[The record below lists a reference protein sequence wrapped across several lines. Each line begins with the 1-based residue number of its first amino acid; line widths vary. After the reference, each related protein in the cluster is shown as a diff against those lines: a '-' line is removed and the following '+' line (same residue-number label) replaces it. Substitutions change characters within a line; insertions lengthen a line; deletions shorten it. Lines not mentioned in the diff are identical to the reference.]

1 VESVKSVVQFLWLR
15 LRRALLQSVR
25 ITHPPQDSQFTVL
38 REKIKVRGMNV
49 KGMGK
54 GDFRFIPL
62 TTIPLT
68 AFRPFPYSIL
78 HPRSWLA
85 RWAAL
90 SLWFLAAC
98 SVSEPKAGLVV
109 INGPDPQTLDPAL
122 ATGLED
128 LRVINGLFE
137 GLTRYDPVTARPI
150 PGLAEKWE
158 ISADGRVYTFHL
170 RDRLFWSPGQPITAD
185 DVVYSW
191 RRVLDPQTA
200 AEYAGQLYYLKNAE
214 AYNTGSLKDPAQ
226 VGVQA
231 LDSRTVR
238 VELNNPTAFF
248 LDLCAFQTLAVV
260 PRQVIAQYGGQWLRA
275 SPLPTSGPYLLDAW
289 RLNYKI
295 RLRKNPAYWDAANTR
310 TEVIDFLSVSAPN
323 TALNLYET
331 GQADVIWDLT
341 SIPNELVDELK
352 KRPDYHA
359 FPYLG
364 TYFFRFNTTKKP
376 FDDPRVRRALALVID
391 KQRLVAKFLHAGETA
406 ADHLVPDG
414 TANYTPAAGLGYD
427 PVLARRLLADAGF
440 PGGQGFPRF
449 HYLFDASGGG
459 GRIHEQLAVEMQLMW
474 QEQLGIHADLAQME
488 KKVYL
493 AAENRLDYDLAR
505 ASWIGDYND
514 PNTFLDLFRGNN
526 GNNETGWKNDRYD
539 TLMREASQ
547 QTDPAR
553 RAALLQQA
561 ETILVR
567 DELPIVPLYFYAGFT
582 YYNPARVK
590 GIYNNIIDMHP
601 PNYIFKAGGG

>member
-1 VESVKSVVQFLWLR
+1 MLANPCSFLR
-15 LRRALLQSVR
+15 
-25 ITHPPQDSQFTVL
+25 
-38 REKIKVRGMNV
+38 
-49 KGMGK
+49 
-54 GDFRFIPL
+54 
-62 TTIPLT
+62 
-68 AFRPFPYSIL
+68 
-78 HPRSWLA
+78 
-85 RWAAL
+85 RWAAI
-90 SLWFLAAC
+90 SLCLLAAC
-98 SVSEPKAGLVV
+98 SVSEPRAGLVV

-150 PGLAEKWE
+150 PGLAENWE

-170 RDRLFWSPGQPITAD
+170 REHLFWSPGQPITAD

-191 RRVLDPQTA
+191 RRVLDPRTA
-200 AEYAGQLYYLKNAE
+200 SEYAGQLYYLKNAE
-214 AYNTGSLKDPAQ
+214 AYNNRSLKDPAQ
-226 VGVQA
+226 VGVHA

-248 LDLCAFQTLAVV
+248 LDLCAFQTLSVV
-260 PRQVIAQYGGQWLRA
+260 PRQVIDKYGGQWLRA
-275 SPLPTSGPYLLDAW
+275 SPLPTSGPYLLEAW

-295 RLRKNPAYWDAANTR
+295 RLRKNPNYWDSANTR

-323 TALNLYET
+323 TTLNLYET
-331 GQADVIWDLT
+331 GRANVIWDLT

-364 TYFFRFNTTKKP
+364 TYFFRFNTSQKP
-376 FDDPRVRRALALVID
+376 FNDPRVRRALALVID
-391 KQRLVAKFLHAGETA
+391 KPRLVAKFLHAGETV

-414 TANYTPAAGLGYD
+414 TANYKPAAGLGYD
-427 PVLARRLLADAGF
+427 PALARRLLAEAGF
-440 PGGQGFPRF
+440 PGGRGFPRF

-493 AAENRLDYDLAR
+493 AAESRLDYDLAR

-514 PNTFLDLFRGNN
+514 PNTFLDLFRSNN

-539 TLMREASQ
+539 ALLREASE

-582 YYNPARVK
+582 YYNPSRVH
-590 GIYNNIIDMHP
+590 GIYPNIIDMHP
-601 PNYIFKAGGG
+601 PNRIFKMGNPVSAGRDSVEP

>member
-1 VESVKSVVQFLWLR
+1 MILCGQSFFGCNSAALGLFR
-15 LRRALLQSVR
+15 LFASIRSPRA
-25 ITHPPQDSQFTVL
+25 I
-38 REKIKVRGMNV
+38 
-49 KGMGK
+49 
-54 GDFRFIPL
+54 
-62 TTIPLT
+62 
-68 AFRPFPYSIL
+68 
-78 HPRSWLA
+78 LA

-90 SLWFLAAC
+90 SLCLLAAC

-170 RDRLFWSPGQPITAD
+170 RDHLFWSPGQPITAD

-260 PRQVIAQYGGQWLRA
+260 PRQVIAKYGGQWLRA

-341 SIPNELVDELK
+341 IIPNELVDELK

-376 FDDPRVRRALALVID
+376 
-391 KQRLVAKFLHAGETA
+391 
-406 ADHLVPDG
+406 
-414 TANYTPAAGLGYD
+414 
-427 PVLARRLLADAGF
+427 
-440 PGGQGFPRF
+440 
-449 HYLFDASGGG
+449 
-459 GRIHEQLAVEMQLMW
+459 
-474 QEQLGIHADLAQME
+474 
-488 KKVYL
+488 
-493 AAENRLDYDLAR
+493 
-505 ASWIGDYND
+505 
-514 PNTFLDLFRGNN
+514 
-526 GNNETGWKNDRYD
+526 
-539 TLMREASQ
+539 
-547 QTDPAR
+547 
-553 RAALLQQA
+553 
-561 ETILVR
+561 
-567 DELPIVPLYFYAGFT
+567 
-582 YYNPARVK
+582 
-590 GIYNNIIDMHP
+590 
-601 PNYIFKAGGG
+601 